1 METIID
7 IKHLSKV
14 YHLYDRPVDRL
25 KEVFSLRRKSFHRE
39 HNALKDISLRVQKGD
54 CVGIVGKNGS
64 GKSTLLKIIAGVVSP
79 TGGEVAI
86 KGKISALL
94 ELGAGFNPEY
104 TGLENIY
111 LNGTMMGYSRTEM
124 AKKVNDIIAF
134 ADIGDYIHQPVK
146 TYSSGMFA
154 RLAFA
159 VSISV
164 EPDILIVD
172 EVLSVG
178 DARFQVKCI
187 DKMKELKAMGTTIL
201 FVSHATEQIKRFC
214 NKAVWMQDGEIRQIG
229 EAGETVDIYENDM
242 RFGDT
247 AATKTAGKQ
256 ESPVREKPSM
266 AYINSIQINQGR
278 FRTFDTLVAEV
289 EYEICEEEIEGFIL
303 GVAIY
308 TANRDHYI
316 FGPNTYLD
324 KTEVPG
330 RKGIHKVRY
339 VIPRLPLIR
348 GQYVLDVGIF
358 NSEGIVNFD
367 YKTSAVGFSV
377 SNPYFS
383 EGDFYME
390 HTWEI
395 LQ

>member
-1 METIID
+1 MEAIID

-14 YHLYDRPVDRL
+14 YHLYNRPVDRL
-25 KEVFSLRRKSFHRE
+25 KEVLSLRRRSFHRD
-39 HNALKDISLRVQKGD
+39 HHALKDISLQIQKGD
-54 CVGIVGKNGS
+54 SVGLVGKNGS
-64 GKSTLLKIIAGVVSP
+64 GKSTLLKIIAGVLSP
-79 TGGEVAI
+79 TGGEVTI
-86 KGKISALL
+86 RGKISALL

-111 LNGTMMGYSRTEM
+111 LNGTMMGYSRREM
-124 AKKVNDIIAF
+124 AQKVNAIIDF

-159 VSISV
+159 VAINV
-164 EPDILIVD
+164 EPEILIID
-172 EVLSVG
+172 EVLAVG
-178 DARFQVKCI
+178 DARFQMKCI
-187 DKMKELKAMGTTIL
+187 EKMKELKSAGTTIL

-214 NKAVWMQDGEIRQIG
+214 NKAIWMQDGKIRQIG
-229 EAGETVDIYENDM
+229 EAGETVDNYENCM
-242 RFGDT
+242 RFDNT
-247 AATKTAGKQ
+247 Q
-256 ESPVREKPSM
+256 EEQSSEKSTL
-266 AYINSIQINQGR
+266 AYIHSIQINQGR
-278 FRTFDTLVAEV
+278 FRTFDALTAEV

-308 TANRDHYI
+308 TANRDHYV

-324 KTEVPG
+324 KVEVPG
-330 RKGIHKVRY
+330 KKGIHKVRY

-358 NSEGIVNFD
+358 NNEGIVNFD

-377 SNPYFS
+377 SNQYFS

-390 HTWEI
+390 HDWEI

>member
-1 METIID
+1 MEAIID
-7 IKHLSKV
+7 IKHLRKV

-25 KEVFSLRRKSFHRE
+25 KEVLSLRRRSFHRD
-39 HNALKDISLRVQKGD
+39 HHALNDISLRVEKGD
-54 CVGIVGKNGS
+54 SVGIIGKNGS
-64 GKSTLLKIIAGVVSP
+64 GKSTLLKIIAGVLSP
-79 TGGEVAI
+79 TAGEVTI
-86 KGKISALL
+86 RGRISALL

-104 TGLENIY
+104 TGMENIY
-111 LNGTMMGYSRTEM
+111 LNGTMMGYSRREM
-124 AKKVNDIIAF
+124 AQKVNAIVAF

-159 VSISV
+159 VAINV
-164 EPDILIVD
+164 EPEILIID

-178 DARFQVKCI
+178 DTRFQVKCI
-187 DKMKELKAMGTTIL
+187 DKMKELKALGTTIL
-201 FVSHATEQIKRFC
+201 FVSHTAEQIKRFC
-214 NKAVWMQDGEIRQIG
+214 NKAVWMQDGEIRQSG
-229 EAGETVDIYENDM
+229 DAGEIVDNYENSM
-242 RFGDT
+242 RFG
-247 AATKTAGKQ
+247 KTQ
-256 ESPVREKPSM
+256 EASSSPKPSM
-266 AYINSIQINQGR
+266 AYIQSIQINQGR
-278 FRTFDTLVAEV
+278 FHTFDTLTAEV

-303 GVAIY
+303 GIAIY
-308 TANRDHYI
+308 SASRDHYI

-324 KTEVPG
+324 KVEVPG
-330 RKGIHKVRY
+330 RKGTHKVRY
-339 VIPRLPLIR
+339 VIPRIPLIR

-358 NSEGIVNFD
+358 TNDGIVNLD
-367 YKTSAVGFSV
+367 YKTGAVGFSV